1 MFILMIFSNNH
12 CKVTGNIVLPHKIKV
27 VFVELF
33 RVIYTYYDSG
43 RYCKIQTAL
52 ENVTNTS
59 SERIQRKVIVN
70 LSNHSKVTGN
80 IVLPHKIK

>member
-1 MFILMIFSNNH
+1 MFIHIIRLIKTENSNIYDM
-12 CKVTGNIVLPHKIKV
+12 VF
-27 VFVELF
+27 VFVETF
-33 RVIYTYYDSG
+33 RVIYTYLDSG

-70 LSNHSKVTGN
+70 LSNHCKVTGN